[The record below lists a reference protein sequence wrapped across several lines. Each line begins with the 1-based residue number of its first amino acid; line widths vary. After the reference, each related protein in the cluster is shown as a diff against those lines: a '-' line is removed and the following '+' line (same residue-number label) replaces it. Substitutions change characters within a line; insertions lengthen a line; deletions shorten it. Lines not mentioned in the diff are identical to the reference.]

1 MSYQNPQRGGKK
13 NLILLVGMVNDQ
25 STIYVNVPPG
35 REKMGQCATLT
46 VKELKALK
54 EILSGMEL
62 YKTHIEKANL
72 Y

>member
-1 MSYQNPQRGGKK
+1 
-13 NLILLVGMVNDQ
+13 MVNDQ